1 MRNEQES
8 MSKAII
14 DQQMGELEKE
24 KMMRELEV
32 KEVMSKHRSE
42 LRNMEMQLS
51 TMKDNESD
59 LLGRVD
65 QLAKER
71 DEISQ
76 QIRENVTYES
86 RSNDSAEI
94 EKLEKHL
101 REEKLKKD
109 QAINKLAEM
118 MMRKD
123 LQPKPGSKKVSVDE
137 LRKKEKECR
146 RLKHELTTEKEKF
159 NHMVAKNQSD
169 LQNLQATLYEESQAR
184 LKLSMELDTKES
196 EVENLQMK
204 ITHLNV
210 DAESISSVVSGTET
224 EMGDTE
230 ASLEGWLQTPSKQNI
245 RRHGWKKLY
254 IVVSKRKIIFFNS
267 EQDKQNSD
275 PTLILDLNKVFH
287 VRSVT
292 QGDVIRADAKEI
304 PRIFQVLY
312 AGEGESRKPDENAT
326 PPVLGEHGDRD
337 KVSTIIMKGHEFV
350 AISFHMPASCESCT
364 KPLWAPFRPPPA
376 VECRR
381 CRIKLHRDHTNG
393 AGEIV
398 TPCKVSY
405 DPTTAKEMLLM
416 APTLEE
422 QQFWVARLLK
432 KIQKSG
438 YKATGQS
445 EPSQGTKI
453 SPQESMRSQY
463 KPSVQAKSATLPTNS
478 SLPKK

>member
-1 MRNEQES
+1 
-8 MSKAII
+8 
-14 DQQMGELEKE
+14 
-24 KMMRELEV
+24 MRELEV
-32 KEVMSKHRSE
+32 KELMAKHRSE
-42 LRNMEMQLS
+42 LRNVEMQLS

-71 DEISQ
+71 DDIAQQISQ
-76 QIRENVTYES
+76 QVRESVSYEIS
-86 RSNDSAEI
+86 SNDTADI
-94 EKLEKHL
+94 EKLEKQL

-184 LKLSMELDTKES
+184 LKLSMEPDTKES

-204 ITHLNV
+204 ITHLNI
-210 DAESISSVVSGTET
+210 DAESISSGTET

-275 PTLILDLNKVFH
+275 PTLIL
-287 VRSVT
+287 
-292 QGDVIRADAKEI
+292 
-304 PRIFQVLY
+304 
-312 AGEGESRKPDENAT
+312 
-326 PPVLGEHGDRD
+326 
-337 KVSTIIMKGHEFV
+337 
-350 AISFHMPASCESCT
+350 
-364 KPLWAPFRPPPA
+364 
-376 VECRR
+376 
-381 CRIKLHRDHTNG
+381 
-393 AGEIV
+393 
-398 TPCKVSY
+398 
-405 DPTTAKEMLLM
+405 
-416 APTLEE
+416 
-422 QQFWVARLLK
+422 
-432 KIQKSG
+432 
-438 YKATGQS
+438 
-445 EPSQGTKI
+445 
-453 SPQESMRSQY
+453 
-463 KPSVQAKSATLPTNS
+463 
-478 SLPKK
+478 